1 MSHNYSLF
9 YKQFYV
15 WKGHAYFLWTM
26 HFSHATSV
34 DAVKYIFRIWY
45 CWQSATHTH
54 THTPQH
60 LKTSVNS

>member
-34 DAVKYIFRIWY
+34 DAVK
-45 CWQSATHTH
+45 
-54 THTPQH
+54 
-60 LKTSVNS
+60 